1 MAKKEYFLVVDVETA
16 NFCNDA
22 LCYDVG
28 FVVADRKG
36 NIYASESLIVS
47 DIFYKEVELMKSA
60 YYAAKIPQYDE
71 GIKRKAFKVVSFYE
85 ARKILLE
92 TMKEWNIE
100 IVCAYNAS
108 FDYNALNRTERWL
121 TKSKY
126 RYFFPYGT
134 KIYDIW
140 HMACQT
146 ICMQKSYVRFC
157 LENELTSPSGNIKTS
172 AEAVYA
178 YMTKNPHFDESH
190 TGLQDVLIEVQIM
203 AHCFRQHK
211 RMNKT
216 INRFCWKIPQAQ
228 AKAIAKE
235 VGV

>member
-140 HMACQT
+140 HMACQV
-146 ICMQKSYVRFC
+146 ICTQKGYDKFC
-157 LENELTSPSGNIKTS
+157 LENNFVSPKGNIKTS
-172 AEAVYA
+172 AEVVYA
-178 YMTKNPHFDESH
+178 YIKKDKDFIEAH
-190 TGLQDVLIEVQIM
+190 TGLEDVLIETQIM

-211 RMNKT
+211 KMNKN
-216 INRFCWKIPQAQ
+216 INRLCWRIPQM
-228 AKAIAKE
+228 KKPKE
-235 VGV
+235 KKEG